1 MSKYV
6 HEVYTKQRDQ
16 AKLGLMTCKLI
27 IILNFHVITIWTL
40 AVDTARK
47 IIFSFS
53 RRPEKMV
60 FPKKL
65 RWNMIFLVLPGK
77 MIFLFPENMILPLG
91 EKMKDGLSQKNTWKY
106 DIFFRCSEKM
116 VFKIWFFLY
125 YLERWYLFF
134 RKHDIFSLDGKWMMI
149 FLKKYMEIWY
159 FLHIRVGVTNVVL
172 CNSAKRNQIWS
183 SHTQVKL
190 KVIDTLDWNSK

>member
-1 MSKYV
+1 MSKCV

-65 RWNMIFLVLPGK
+65 RWNLIFLALSGKTIFFFFRKYDLTPGR
-77 MIFLFPENMILPLG
+77 
-91 EKMKDGLSQKNTWKY
+91 KMKDDLSQKNT
-106 DIFFRCSEKM
+106 RSEK
-116 VFKIWFFLY
+116 KNSNL
-125 YLERWYLFF
+125 LKRWSF
-134 RKHDIFSLDGKWMMI
+134 
-149 FLKKYMEIWY
+149 
-159 FLHIRVGVTNVVL
+159 
-172 CNSAKRNQIWS
+172 Q
-183 SHTQVKL
+183 
-190 KVIDTLDWNSK
+190 KVSRRT

>member
-65 RWNMIFLVLPGK
+65 RWNLIFLALSGK
-77 MIFLFPENMILPLG
+77 TIFLFSENMILPLDG
-91 EKMKDGLSQKNTWKY
+91 KWKMIFLKKIHVLKKKIQIFWKDGLFKKYRAGHDISCTIWKGGIFYPKTWYFLPGRKSREGWPFSRNT
-106 DIFFRCSEKM
+106 
-116 VFKIWFFLY
+116 
-125 YLERWYLFF
+125 
-134 RKHDIFSLDGKWMMI
+134 RKHDIFYLICSMPPCENKTKTIL
-149 FLKKYMEIWY
+149 
-159 FLHIRVGVTNVVL
+159 
-172 CNSAKRNQIWS
+172 
-183 SHTQVKL
+183 SHKNTPKG
-190 KVIDTLDWNSK
+190 DWHSRSTP

>member
-1 MSKYV
+1 MTW
-6 HEVYTKQRDQ
+6 YTKQRDQ

-60 FPKKL
+60 LPKKL
-65 RWNMIFLVLPGK
+65 RWNMIFLVFPGK

-91 EKMKDGLSQKNTWKY
+91 GKIKDGLSQKNTWKY
-106 DIFFRCSEKM
+106 DIFFRCSKKM
-116 VFKIWFFLY
+116 VFSKYDFSCIIWKDDICFSENMIFFPWTENEWWSFSRNTWKY
-125 YLERWYLFF
+125 
-134 RKHDIFSLDGKWMMI
+134 DIFCI
-149 FLKKYMEIWY
+149 Y
-159 FLHIRVGVTNVVL
+159 V
-172 CNSAKRNQIWS
+172 
-183 SHTQVKL
+183 
-190 KVIDTLDWNSK
+190 